1 MNKKIF
7 VKLVTDP
14 EVDLR
19 KCIVG
24 LACGAQAIKDG
35 HDVSMF
41 FASNAVR
48 MLNLNYLDEINEG
61 GMFPE
66 NMILDMMNVVIKG
79 ATNVYCSTG
88 SQKAN
93 GITPENAAGNLLDG
107 WNDWMT
113 WSGPPGVIKLSLSS
127 EIQLVY

>member
-1 MNKKIF
+1 MNKKFF

-48 MLNLNYLDEINEG
+48 MLNLNYL
-61 GMFPE
+61 
-66 NMILDMMNVVIKG
+66 V
-79 ATNVYCSTG
+79 
-88 SQKAN
+88 
-93 GITPENAAGNLLDG
+93 
-107 WNDWMT
+107 
-113 WSGPPGVIKLSLSS
+113 
-127 EIQLVY
+127 